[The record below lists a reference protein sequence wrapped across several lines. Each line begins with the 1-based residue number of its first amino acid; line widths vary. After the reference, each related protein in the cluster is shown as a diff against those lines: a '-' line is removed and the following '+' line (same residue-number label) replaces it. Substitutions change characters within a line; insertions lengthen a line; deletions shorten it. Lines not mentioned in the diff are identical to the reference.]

1 MAIIADNPNFASDDI
16 SDEAPKTIDECLDAL
31 SQDIR
36 DFCLPPTSNVPEI
49 TLETEENWNALKFY
63 REWVACN
70 RPVIFRRAVKHWPAF
85 NNWKDNQY
93 LRDKVGSKIV
103 TASVTPNG
111 YADAALPLSDE
122 PLKDAYQFVMP
133 HEESMT
139 VNEFLNILEA
149 SPKTGPNYCDY
160 GIPDNPD
167 VYYVQK
173 QNSNLT
179 DEWKDIL
186 DDIEE
191 ISWATEAFGKSPDAI
206 NFWMGDSRAVTS
218 THKDPYENMYAVL
231 RGYKDII
238 LYPPSDSSFMPY
250 KQCKQSKFQRCDVS
264 KNDSEIHIGA
274 DPTTTS
280 KFSIVD
286 VDEKAIPWIVIDPLK
301 PNLSK
306 HPRFSKSSPFHL
318 RLNAGD
324 LLYLPSLWFHHL
336 RQSHGCIAVNFW
348 YDMDYG
354 PLYAYQNFLKNVIDA
369 KEIQTKG
376 ED

>member
-1 MAIIADNPNFASDDI
+1 MY
-16 SDEAPKTIDECLDAL
+16 CL
-31 SQDIR
+31 S
-36 DFCLPPTSNVPEI
+36 
-49 TLETEENWNALKFY
+49 
-63 REWVACN
+63 
-70 RPVIFRRAVKHWPAF
+70 
-85 NNWKDNQY
+85 
-93 LRDKVGSKIV
+93 
-103 TASVTPNG
+103 
-111 YADAALPLSDE
+111 
-122 PLKDAYQFVMP
+122 
-133 HEESMT
+133 
-139 VNEFLNILEA
+139 
-149 SPKTGPNYCDY
+149 GPNYCDY

-274 DPTTTS
+274 DPATTS

-336 RQSHGCIAVNFW
+336 RQSHG
-348 YDMDYG
+348 
-354 PLYAYQNFLKNVIDA
+354 
-369 KEIQTKG
+369 
-376 ED
+376 

>member
-1 MAIIADNPNFASDDI
+1 MTN
-16 SDEAPKTIDECLDAL
+16 TIDSTKL
-31 SQDIR
+31 
-36 DFCLPPTSNVPEI
+36 
-49 TLETEENWNALKFY
+49 FY
-63 REWVACN
+63 CRSA
-70 RPVIFRRAVKHWPAF
+70 
-85 NNWKDNQY
+85 
-93 LRDKVGSKIV
+93 
-103 TASVTPNG
+103 
-111 YADAALPLSDE
+111 
-122 PLKDAYQFVMP
+122 P
-133 HEESMT
+133 H
-139 VNEFLNILEA
+139 
-149 SPKTGPNYCDY
+149 YCDY
-160 GIPDNPD
+160 GIPGNPD

-179 DEWKDIL
+179 EEWKDIL

-250 KQCKQSKFQRCDVS
+250 KQCKQSKFERCDVS

-336 RQSHGCIAVNFW
+336 RQSHG
-348 YDMDYG
+348 
-354 PLYAYQNFLKNVIDA
+354 
-369 KEIQTKG
+369 
-376 ED
+376 